1 MDNNN
6 VKRVVIIGPECTG
19 KSELSATLADVYD
32 TVWVREFAREYLDR
46 LGRPYGEHD
55 LKIIARGQLA
65 HEDSMAVKA
74 NKVLICDTDLYVI
87 KVWSNFKYG
96 YCDPEILDMIAR
108 RKYDLYLLTYI
119 DIPWVSDPLREHP
132 DQRKELY
139 SIYLREMQ
147 SQSVPFVEIKGDR
160 DERRMTSTAAINAL
174 LEQKQP

>member
-74 NKVLICDTDLYVI
+74 NKVLISVKKPQYVA
-87 KVWSNFKYG
+87 G
-96 YCDPEILDMIAR
+96 
-108 RKYDLYLLTYI
+108 LLRGVRPI
-119 DIPWVSDPLREHP
+119 GL
-132 DQRKELY
+132 
-139 SIYLREMQ
+139 
-147 SQSVPFVEIKGDR
+147 
-160 DERRMTSTAAINAL
+160 
-174 LEQKQP
+174 